1 MSEGIENPNT
11 AGAPAGASAFSGAAA
26 GALPEKVGRL
36 AAQRGF
42 GGLIDVRREISMTS
56 ALVMGVGTA
65 VGSGVAMWLLS
76 LVPGATSAFS
86 WVHSVARV
94 FALVFFF
101 AMVWGIIMAVR
112 GLVVGSRACFLFE
125 GGLVAKHRTG
135 PIAVAWPEIT
145 ALKTVYRRNQ
155 GNEGKVAG
163 YRVETPNGTAFA
175 VPLVLVDGRDAFIDR
190 IVGQVRALGRP
201 IE

>member
-1 MSEGIENPNT
+1 
-11 AGAPAGASAFSGAAA
+11 
-26 GALPEKVGRL
+26 
-36 AAQRGF
+36 
-42 GGLIDVRREISMTS
+42 MTG
-56 ALVMGVGTA
+56 ALVMGIGTA

-76 LVPGATSAFS
+76 LIPGATSMFS
-86 WVHSVARV
+86 WVHSVARI

-101 AMVWGIIMAVR
+101 AMVWGIVMAVR
-112 GLVVGSRACFLFE
+112 GLLVGSRACFLFE
-125 GGLVAKHRTG
+125 GGLIAKRRTG
-135 PIAVAWPEIT
+135 PVAVAWPEIT

-190 IVGQVRALGRP
+190 IVGHVRALGRP